1 MFSDDPLSVGD
12 AGLGPFPPPPLG
24 TEADPFYAFR
34 DELAGLCRQ
43 ALQELDQLRLPS
55 ASSSPSEKLA
65 AISAFRSATARVLR
79 ENIAHLE
86 KVVAHIERNA
96 KEFALAPQEVA
107 SRRGF
112 LETVQRHVAKL
123 ERDVDLLMETHKQ
136 LANKQALQDQLEM
149 QRVLKA
155 QREQQRRARPTAS
168 TAADDDHYARFHHQ
182 QQMQTQD
189 QSLEEI
195 SSTLGRLKQ
204 VGNEVYHEIEAQNVL
219 LEDLQGDTDEAEGR
233 MATAMSRLDKILH
246 TSSRGHTCA
255 ILVLVGFLF
264 GEVLLVTIL

>member
-1 MFSDDPLSVGD
+1 MFQDDPLSGD

-24 TEADPFYAFR
+24 IEADPFYAFR

-43 ALQELDQLRLPS
+43 ALQELDQLKLPG
-55 ASSSPSEKLA
+55 SSSPSEKLG
-65 AISAFRSATARVLR
+65 AIAAFRNATERVLR
-79 ENIAHLE
+79 ENISHLE

-96 KEFALAPQEVA
+96 TEFALAPQEVA

-112 LETVQRHVAKL
+112 LETVQRHFAKL
-123 ERDVDLLMETHKQ
+123 QRDVDLLLETHKQ
-136 LANKQALQDQLEM
+136 LANKQAHQDQLEM

-155 QREQQRRARPTAS
+155 QREKQKRHRPPSSPS
-168 TAADDDHYARFHHQ
+168 TVDGENYARFHQQ

-204 VGNEVYHEIEAQNVL
+204 VGNEVYHEIEAQNTL
-219 LEDLQGDTDEAEGR
+219 LDDLQNDTDEAEGR
-233 MATAMSRLDKILH
+233 MATAMNRLDKILH

-255 ILVLVGFLF
+255 ILFLVGFLF
-264 GEVLLVTIL
+264 GEILLVTIL